1 VPAAIQNQVLGNRGL
16 SADEQKLACH
26 VLQKAALAA
35 LGWEQPPHRSS
46 VCWRSQH
53 LVDTVIHRKH
63 PTAVRGLTVRHK
75 DGSALPIQVFL
86 FGLIIQLPPVRR
98 DVDVFA
104 KAASA
109 LANSNEGLTVW
120 PPMACLSFRN
130 TWSPRSLAT
139 CRSVH
144 TRRYQFTDCKRYP
157 TTRASDGTADASASS
172 IQSTSAPN
180 RSTIWSATGARSSPY
195 WRGGEEFYSGVPPIA

>member
-1 VPAAIQNQVLGNRGL
+1 
-16 SADEQKLACH
+16 LACH

-35 LGWEQPPHRSS
+35 LESEQPPHRSS

-63 PTAVRGLTVRHK
+63 PAAVRGLTVRHK

-86 FGLIIQLPPVRR
+86 FGLIIQLPPARR

-109 LANSNEGLTVW
+109 LANSNEGW
-120 PPMACLSFRN
+120 
-130 TWSPRSLAT
+130 
-139 CRSVH
+139 
-144 TRRYQFTDCKRYP
+144 Q
-157 TTRASDGTADASASS
+157 
-172 IQSTSAPN
+172 
-180 RSTIWSATGARSSPY
+180 
-195 WRGGEEFYSGVPPIA
+195 SGVPWLACRSETLGPPDRLQPAVRCTHGGTSSPIARGIRQLVRPTGRPTQAQAVSSAHPPRIDHDLGRNGSTK